1 MRESRKTFRAIS
13 IRAIFYAVFM
23 LAAMSLAS
31 ACAGSPSGEETEGAD
46 GSGGAETTMAS
57 GGSEGA
63 GYPVEI
69 TDSLGREVT
78 IEAEPENIAS
88 MAPSVTETLFEVG
101 AGEKVVGVTTADEY
115 PEEVED
121 IARIGDFQQVNIE
134 RLLDLDT
141 DLLFHSYDSTTREVA
156 DDLEEQT
163 GADVVVVNPQTLD
176 EIMASMEMVGAAA
189 GEPEAGRELEERLRS
204 ELEEISAA
212 VEGEPEPTV
221 FYEVFNDPLQTVGPG
236 SFVHDALEVAG
247 AENIAADTNEGYPT
261 YSAET
266 VIEEDPEYYLIGE
279 SVGITPEDVAERP
292 GYSSLTAVEE
302 ENVVPVDDA
311 SLSRPGPRITE
322 AIREVAAEMHPG
334 SF

>member
-1 MRESRKTFRAIS
+1 VRKTFRAI
-13 IRAIFYAVFM
+13 FYAAIM
-23 LAAMSLAS
+23 LAAMTFVS
-31 ACAGSPSGEETEGAD
+31 ACAGGTSGEGTEGD
-46 GSGGAETTMAS
+46 GGSETTMSS
-57 GGSEGA
+57 GDPEAA

-78 IEAEPENIAS
+78 IDSEPENIAS
-88 MAPSVTETLFEVG
+88 MAPSVTETLFAVG
-101 AGEKVVGVTTADEY
+101 AGEKVVGVTTADTY
-115 PEEVED
+115 PEEVEE
-121 IARIGDFQQVNIE
+121 IEKIGDFQQVNVE
-134 RLLDLDT
+134 KLLELDT

-156 DDLEEQT
+156 EDLEEQT
-163 GADVVVVNPQTLD
+163 NADVVVVNPQTLD
-176 EIMASMEMVGAAA
+176 EVVASMELVGSAA
-189 GEPEAGRELEERLRS
+189 GEPEAGRELEQELRS
-204 ELEEISAA
+204 DLEEISAA

-236 SFVHDALEVAG
+236 SFVHDGLVLAG

-266 VIEEDPEYYLIGE
+266 VIERDPEFYFIGE

-302 ENVVPVDDA
+302 DNVVAVDDA

-322 AIREVAAEMHPG
+322 AIREVAEEMHPEA
-334 SF
+334 F